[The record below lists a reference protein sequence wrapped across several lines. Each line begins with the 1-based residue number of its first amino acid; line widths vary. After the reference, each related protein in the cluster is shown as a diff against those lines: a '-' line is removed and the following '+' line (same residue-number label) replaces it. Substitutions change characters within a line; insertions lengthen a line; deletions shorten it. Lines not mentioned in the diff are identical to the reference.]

1 MVLYQMDWVLVAFI
15 QLLLRLMKLMGSEVI
30 NNINNNLIALKL
42 QDLDVKLANS
52 NSPNQVSVLLQIPM
66 YVTITAGEVLFSI
79 TGLEFAYSQVYYIHV
94 YNIITCIYTSVLLTL
109 SQLLAVD
116 ILQWNPGSLY

>member
-1 MVLYQMDWVLVAFI
+1 MAFI